1 MRPTRPPFTDAAI
14 RAVLDNRDVRCVYQ
28 PVVNLRTRQI
38 FAYEALARTGSPD
51 FDGPLSLFAAAV
63 EHNCTGELG
72 RMLREM
78 AIADVPNHKLFV
90 NIHPAELN
98 EKWLVQPNDPIF
110 QHTQELYLEITESIP
125 LSHFHLCQSILAEVR
140 DRGVHLVV
148 DDLGAGYS
156 NLKYIADLHPRVVKL
171 DRELIAGLKIG
182 SRLFKLVSAI
192 VVMCRE
198 LGAMVVAEGIE
209 TVDELKAVIAAAA
222 HFGQGYLLARPAFPL
237 PEITWPAELLDDD
250 VTGPVGSR
258 KKPPTLNPKSRTTT
272 KTRKR

>member
-1 MRPTRPPFTDAAI
+1 
-14 RAVLDNRDVRCVYQ
+14 VLDQRAVRCVYQ
-28 PVVNLRTRQI
+28 PVVNLRTQEI
-38 FAYEALARTGSPD
+38 FAYEALARSKSPD
-51 FDGPLSLFAAAV
+51 FDGPISLFAAAV

-78 AIADVPNHKLFV
+78 AIEEVPNQKLFV

-110 QHTQELYLEITESIP
+110 QHTQDLYLEITESIP

-171 DRELIAGLKIG
+171 DRGLIAGLRIG
-182 SRLFKLVSAI
+182 TRLFKLVSAI
-192 VVMCRE
+192 VVLCRE

-209 TVDELKAVIAAAA
+209 TVDELRAVIAAGA
-222 HFGQGYLLARPAFPL
+222 HYGQGYLLARPATPPPEDIHWPEELEADVREMTMPL
-237 PEITWPAELLDDD
+237 PTMAP
-250 VTGPVGSR
+250 R
-258 KKPPTLNPKSRTTT
+258 KRATTAPPKPRTTT
-272 KTRKR
+272 KSRKK